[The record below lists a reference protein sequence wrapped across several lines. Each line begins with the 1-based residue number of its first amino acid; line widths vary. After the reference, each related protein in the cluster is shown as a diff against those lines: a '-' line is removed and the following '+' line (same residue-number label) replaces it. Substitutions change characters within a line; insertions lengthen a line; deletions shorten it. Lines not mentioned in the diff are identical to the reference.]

1 VWASAA
7 YAGPRRGE
15 LRALRWSN
23 VVGLDDDATGRRIEV
38 EHS

>member
-23 VVGLDDDATGRRIEV
+23 VVGLDDATGRRIEV